1 MPADYPVQPPLRGA
15 VWLARATA
23 SGLCAAARL
32 NVAGLILA
40 VLNLH
45 VAAAT
50 APGGIVYPALGAASL
65 LGATQLYLLV
75 RIEIDRRLFDALAM
89 APDAG
94 DLAALDF
101 ALTILGWA
109 SQARNNRSLE
119 ARSCGAIRFMQSAG
133 ALAGLQLVTTWLFI
147 LLR

>member
-1 MPADYPVQPPLRGA
+1 MSADYLAPLPPNGPA
-15 VWLARATA
+15 WLARATA

-40 VLNLH
+40 VVNFHLA
-45 VAAAT
+45 VRT
-50 APGGIVYPALGAASL
+50 APAGIVYPVLGAASL

-89 APDAG
+89 TPDAD
-94 DLAALDF
+94 DLAALDY

-109 SQARNNRSLE
+109 RRQRNDRSLSS
-119 ARSCGAIRFMQSAG
+119 RSCGAIRFLQSAG
-133 ALAGLQLVTTWLFI
+133 ALAGLQLLTVWLLI
-147 LLR
+147 LLG